1 MLTAVHCSLCGCRHG
16 AAASTP
22 STRGFTPPQMTSPQ
36 AADHHYHPPA
46 AQVDHRQ
53 SQPDTPSHSVA
64 WPRRHVTAQPGY
76 DSAADRNGP
85 KPEVAGAGKNWNEH
99 NVAYGGRQADTSHG
113 GAWTSFPA
121 NSEQTTYYDDQPV
134 TVSSAVEDTVQ
145 SSPAFQPPPAP
156 PLPSTILNPG
166 KPFSTI
172 PRPAAVGAQAKTG
185 LPAVKVYT
193 LVGDACRGPWRTRSD
208 VVDIDRPAEMWL
220 TLLAALAA
228 GQTDRRTDGRTDT
241 RPMHYAVTCHQR
253 TAPAQPAYVSALR
266 SE

>member
-36 AADHHYHPPA
+36 AADHYHHPPA

-121 NSEQTTYYDDQPV
+121 NSEHTTYYDDQPA
-134 TVSSAVEDTVQ
+134 TVSSAVEDTAQ

-166 KPFSTI
+166 KPSSTI
-172 PRPAAVGAQAKTG
+172 PRPAAVGAQVKTG

-193 LVGDACRGPWRTRSD
+193 
-208 VVDIDRPAEMWL
+208 
-220 TLLAALAA
+220 
-228 GQTDRRTDGRTDT
+228 RR
-241 RPMHYAVTCHQR
+241 
-253 TAPAQPAYVSALR
+253 
-266 SE
+266 